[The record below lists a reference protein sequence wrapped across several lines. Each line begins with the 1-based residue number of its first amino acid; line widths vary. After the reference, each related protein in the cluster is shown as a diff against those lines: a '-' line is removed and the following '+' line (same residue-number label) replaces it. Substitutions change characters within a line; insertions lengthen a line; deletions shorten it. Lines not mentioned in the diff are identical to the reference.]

1 MSTCSRRSRREEGK
15 INTARYIAFLKQLT
29 KGRTTPLIVIVD
41 RAPFHQSEAL
51 RDFVRAHRTKL
62 RVFFLPTY
70 SPELNPDEQVWN
82 TLKNKMVGRQGVT
95 DKNHLTRA
103 VRSAMRKLQQ
113 NAELIKSFFML
124 PETQYVQD

>member
-1 MSTCSRRSRREEGK
+1 LAELTIEAIGRRFTSPKE
-15 INTARYIAFLKQLT
+15 
-29 KGRTTPLIVIVD
+29 
-41 RAPFHQSEAL
+41 L
-51 RDFVRAHRTKL
+51 RDFVRAHRAKL

-82 TLKNKMVGRQGVT
+82 TIKDKMVARQGVT
-95 DKNHLTRA
+95 DKKHLKRA

-124 PETQYVQD
+124 PETQYAQD